1 MKPLQILEKSI
12 KAVLLILFL
21 KSIFN
26 LLNELIYGDDRVN
39 EIIVN
44 QQKLSSLEVAEMV
57 EKEHS
62 KLLRDIRR
70 YTKQL
75 GEAKIGSSEFW
86 TESTYVNSQ
95 NKEQPCYQITKK
107 GCEFIAHKTTGTKG
121 TIFTARYINRFHE
134 MEEVIKTQ
142 QPLLKSKPKAMITQ
156 KSWFG
161 DNNWKIQILCEQTGW
176 ERKYLYHKILREL
189 SDGYNL
195 PLIEQMYINHYGESP
210 KYALDLVEYSPSLQ
224 RMATNY
230 IDYLLKEIED

>member
-1 MKPLQILEKSI
+1 MHN
-12 KAVLLILFL
+12 LIGTEQT
-21 KSIFN
+21 I
-26 LLNELIYGDDRVN
+26 
-39 EIIVN
+39 
-44 QQKLSSLEVAEMV
+44 SSLDVAEMV

-95 NKEQPCYQITKK
+95 NKGQPCYNITKK
-107 GCEFIAHKTTGTKG
+107 GCEFIAHKITGTKG

-134 MEEVIKTQ
+134 MEEAIKTQ
-142 QPLLKSKPKAMITQ
+142 RLLPKSKPKAMITQ

-161 DNNWKIQILCEQTGW
+161 ENNWKIQILCEQTEW

-189 SDGYNL
+189 SDVYNL
-195 PLIEQMYINHYGESP
+195 PLIEQMYISHYGDSP